1 MAYDPDLQP
10 ILDDIYARLD
20 AAEARLDAL
29 ETSPPAPEPEPE
41 PELPVVTITR
51 AGTYY
56 NLDSDVILRLD
67 GEFNK
72 NLRILNERPGAN
84 LVIQGAWHIWDKAL
98 TGKGEHM
105 MLKLGGAPFGDVML
119 DKLSA
124 EGDGLTEGVQVTTRI
139 ETLTFDDVYIG
150 PIYGGLDTK
159 IAPHSGWGVAPNHA
173 DYLQVYGEGAIG
185 HVIFDN
191 TWFDGQHGGGN
202 KIIQDDRGIERIT
215 TRNGCRFTVAQ
226 GEPDDQG
233 YYGGAPSGPFVGLRD
248 GIPWDDDGT
257 STCLSNRWF
266 PQTDTWR
273 HWIGPMTP
281 A

>member
-29 ETSPPAPEPEPE
+29 ETSPPAPEPEPEPE

-124 EGDGLTEGVQVTTRI
+124 EGDGLTEGV
-139 ETLTFDDVYIG
+139 
-150 PIYGGLDTK
+150 
-159 IAPHSGWGVAPNHA
+159 
-173 DYLQVYGEGAIG
+173 
-185 HVIFDN
+185 
-191 TWFDGQHGGGN
+191 
-202 KIIQDDRGIERIT
+202 
-215 TRNGCRFTVAQ
+215 
-226 GEPDDQG
+226 
-233 YYGGAPSGPFVGLRD
+233 
-248 GIPWDDDGT
+248 
-257 STCLSNRWF
+257 
-266 PQTDTWR
+266 
-273 HWIGPMTP
+273 
-281 A
+281 